1 MLWAVAGC
9 GWGLIVVVG
18 AVALVFAAACAAWG
32 LRCGRRGGQEEAGSH
47 LAQVFQVL
55 HVLVWER
62 LQCTLETSQR
72 QEREKERES
81 VCVCVHFLLCVY
93 VCAVSESKGEN
104 DSGSSEKAFNSLVVF
119 DRSLVVKGGEGEE
132 GDDFDELS
140 TVACNNL
147 VFLEVS

>member
-1 MLWAVAGC
+1 MRVLWAVAGC
-9 GWGLIVVVG
+9 GWGIIVVVG
-18 AVALVFAAACAAWG
+18 AVALVFAAACAAWS

-81 VCVCVHFLLCVY
+81 VCAFSFVCVCV
-93 VCAVSESKGEN
+93 CCE
-104 DSGSSEKAFNSLVVF
+104 
-119 DRSLVVKGGEGEE
+119 
-132 GDDFDELS
+132 
-140 TVACNNL
+140 
-147 VFLEVS
+147 

>member
-1 MLWAVAGC
+1 MCCGLSLAVGGVSLWWWVLLLSCSLLLVLPGVCA
-9 GWGLIVVVG
+9 VG
-18 AVALVFAAACAAWG
+18 AVA
-32 LRCGRRGGQEEAGSH
+32 GRRRRAAISRRFSRCCTCSSGSACNA
-47 LAQVFQVL
+47 LWKQAKG
-55 HVLVWER
+55 R
-62 LQCTLETSQR
+62 
-72 QEREKERES
+72 KERKRER
-81 VCVCVHFLLCVY
+81 VCVHFLLCVY